1 MLAGGYEQGGMY
13 GTKCTG
19 GGGPAVGKGGGPPKE
34 KMWWWVVV
42 VGKWK
47 GGVSGAPSAAP
58 GTGAA

>member
-34 KMWWWVVV
+34 KMWWWEIGRATCRERVCFLV
-42 VGKWK
+42 
-47 GGVSGAPSAAP
+47 
-58 GTGAA
+58 